1 MHWTAEQLIY
11 GGLST
16 LSLPFVIYIS
26 FKIGKIMQQFVD
38 LNKRVNELERTIKHL
53 LIIEKNKDNKNVLV

>member
-1 MHWTAEQLIY
+1 MHWTTEHLIY
-11 GGLST
+11 AVLST

-38 LNKRVNELERTIKHL
+38 LNKRVHDLEKDVKHL
-53 LIIEKNKDNKNVLV
+53 LRKDNKDVLV